1 MVLNEESQAERLK
14 DLDEKFPERKEMD
27 LDAPYLL
34 ELHKLQRRVKY
45 VLFEKSSS
53 TMLLCAQKEMLDNRN
68 VMQ

>member
-34 ELHKLQRRVKY
+34 ELHKLQRKVK
-45 VLFEKSSS
+45 
-53 TMLLCAQKEMLDNRN
+53 
-68 VMQ
+68 